1 VKEPDY
7 NAMKEPALSLLALSK
22 PYLISIV
29 K

>member
-1 VKEPDY
+1 VKESGY
-7 NAMKEPALSLLALSK
+7 NAMKEPAISLLALSK